1 MRTIPVQALGVV
13 LILSLG
19 MSAPSPARA
28 SDTGDGSVAGFPAKE
43 ALALGERL
51 YRAGRGVDGE
61 PVRAIV
67 AGDVA
72 VDGTMLT
79 CVSCHRRSG
88 LGSLEGSV
96 IAWPISGK
104 ELGRPRRRAGT
115 WNPAKQHQGPGAPE
129 RWTLPTRFEMNDER
143 PPYSDEALAHVLRT
157 GLDPTGR
164 ELNRV
169 MPRYEL
175 NDRDMAALI
184 HYLRNLSTDT
194 DPGADEE
201 VIRFATVITEGVN
214 PADREA
220 MLTTLQAHIDARN
233 TQTRPHE
240 RRAQSGPFYKTEKFG
255 AYRKLALDIWE
266 LTGPPDG
273 WQAQLEA
280 YYRERPVFALLG
292 GIAAGTWAPIH
303 AFCEAHDIPA
313 ILPVTDQPVVSD
325 ANTYTL
331 YFSKGLYQEGESAAQ
346 FLAAHRKAGD
356 QLPVL
361 QMFQA
366 GTKGEDA
373 ARGFRETWER
383 EGGTGLYSLP
393 LAAGEEPAPAEWIR
407 GLVGQGP
414 TLLLLWLEGDALVAA
429 AQAAAAA
436 ADQVEAIFM
445 SWRLASADL
454 TRIPAVVRDRLLLTY
469 PYSLPEERVRRQDMV
484 DRWLQARHIPIGN
497 AAIQAQVYFLGWMLP
512 GAIGAIRSEFYRDY
526 FLEAF
531 EMMRDQDYAIPL
543 YHRLSFGPDQR
554 YAAKGCYIA
563 RLSGDDPPRLL
574 PVSDWV
580 IN

>member
-1 MRTIPVQALGVV
+1 MRTIPVQVLGVV
-13 LILSLG
+13 LILALG

-28 SDTGDGSVAGFPAKE
+28 SDTGDRSVAGFPAKE

-51 YRAGRGVDGE
+51 YREGRGVDGE

-115 WNPAKQHQGPGAPE
+115 WNPAKQHQGPGATE
-129 RWTLPTRFEMNDER
+129 RWTLPKRFEMDDER
-143 PPYSDEALAHVLRT
+143 PPYSDEALAHALGT

-175 NDRDMAALI
+175 NDRDMAVLI

-255 AYRKLALDIWE
+255 AYRKLALDVWE

-331 YFSKGLYQEGESAAQ
+331 YFSKGLYQEGASAAQ

-356 QLPVL
+356 QVPVI

-383 EGGTGLYSLP
+383 EGGTSLYSLP
-393 LAAGEEPAPAEWIR
+393 LAAGEEPAPAEWMR

-414 TLLLLWLEGDALVAA
+414 TSLLLWLEGDALVAA
-429 AQAAAAA
+429 AQAVAAA
-436 ADQVEAIFM
+436 ADQVDAVFM

-454 TRIPAVVRDRLLLTY
+454 ARIPAVVRDRLLLTY

-497 AAIQAQVYFLGWMLP
+497 SAIQAQMYFLGWMLP

-563 RLSGDDPPRLL
+563 RLTGDDPPRLL

>member
-1 MRTIPVQALGVV
+1 
-13 LILSLG
+13 
-19 MSAPSPARA
+19 
-28 SDTGDGSVAGFPAKE
+28 
-43 ALALGERL
+43 
-51 YRAGRGVDGE
+51 
-61 PVRAIV
+61 
-67 AGDVA
+67 
-72 VDGTMLT
+72 MLT

-115 WNPAKQHQGPGAPE
+115 WNPAKQHQGPGAAE

-169 MPRYEL
+169 MPRYGL
-175 NDRDMAALI
+175 NDRDMAVLI

-194 DPGADEE
+194 DPGADEA

-240 RRAQSGPFYKTEKFG
+240 RRARSGPFYKTEKFG

-303 AFCEAHDIPA
+303 AFCEAHEIPA
-313 ILPVTDQPVVSD
+313 ILPITDQPVVSD
-325 ANTYTL
+325 ADTYTL

-356 QLPVL
+356 QAPVL

-383 EGGTGLYSLP
+383 DVGTRLYSLP
-393 LAAGEEPAPAEWIR
+393 LAPGEEPAPAEWMR
-407 GLVGQGP
+407 ELEGQRP
-414 TLLLLWLEGDALVAA
+414 TVLLLWLEGDALVAA
-429 AQAAAAA
+429 ARAAAAA
-436 ADQVEAIFM
+436 AGQVEAVFM
-445 SWRLASADL
+445 SWRLAGADL
-454 TRIPAVVRDRLLLTY
+454 TRITTEVRDRLLLTY
-469 PYSLPEERVRRQDMV
+469 PYSLPEEMARRQGIV

-497 AAIQAQVYFLGWMLP
+497 PAIQAQMYFLGWMLP

-563 RLSGDDPPRLL
+563 RLLVEDPPRLV

>member
-1 MRTIPVQALGVV
+1 MLIVALG
-13 LILSLG
+13 
-19 MSAPSPARA
+19 MPAPPRA
-28 SDTGDGSVAGFPAKE
+28 SAGEAGDAEMAGFSAQP

-51 YRAGRGVDGE
+51 YREGRGVDGE

-104 ELGRPRRRAGT
+104 ELALPRRRAGA
-115 WNPAKQHQGPGAPE
+115 WNPAKQHKGPGSAE
-129 RWTLPTRFEMNDER
+129 RWTLPTRFEMTDER
-143 PPYSDEALAHVLRT
+143 PPYTDEALAHVLRT

-164 ELNRV
+164 ALNRV

-175 NDRDMAALI
+175 SDRDMAVLI
-184 HYLRNLSTDT
+184 HYLRNLSVDT

-201 VIRFATVITEGVN
+201 MIRFATVVTDGVS

-220 MLTTLQAHIDARN
+220 MLATLRAHIDARN

-240 RRAQSGPFYKTEKFG
+240 RRARSGPFYKTEKYG
-255 AYRKLALDIWE
+255 AYRKLALDVWE
-266 LTGPPDG
+266 LKGPPDG
-273 WQAQLEA
+273 WRAQLEA

-292 GIAAGTWAPIH
+292 GIAAGPWAPIH
-303 AFCEAHDIPA
+303 AFCEAHEIPA
-313 ILPVTDQPVVSD
+313 ILPVTDQPVVSESD
-325 ANTYTL
+325 TYTL

-346 FLAAHRKAGD
+346 FLAARRKAGE
-356 QLPVL
+356 QLRVL
-361 QMFQA
+361 QVFQP
-366 GTKGEDA
+366 GSKGEDA
-373 ARGFRETWER
+373 ARGFRETWEGG
-383 EGGTGLYSLP
+383 GGTGLHSLP
-393 LAAGEEPAPAEWIR
+393 LRAGEEPAPAEWMR
-407 GLVGQGP
+407 GVEGQGP
-414 TLLLLWLEGDALVAA
+414 TVLLLWLEADALVAA

-436 ADQVEAIFM
+436 EGDVDSVFV
-445 SWRLASADL
+445 SWRLASAEL
-454 TRIPAVVRDRLLLTY
+454 ARIPAAARDRLYVTY
-469 PYSLPEERVRRQDMV
+469 PYSLPEEMGRRQSMV
-484 DRWLQARHIPIGN
+484 DRWLTARRIPIGN
-497 AAIQAQVYFLGWMLP
+497 SAIQAQMYFLGWMLP
-512 GAIGAIRSEFYRDY
+512 GALGAIRSEFYRDY

-531 EMMRDQDYAIPL
+531 EMMLDQHYAIPL

-563 RLSGDDPPRLL
+563 RLSGDDPPRLV

>member
-1 MRTIPVQALGVV
+1 MHTNPVQVLGVTLILALG
-13 LILSLG
+13 I
-19 MSAPSPARA
+19 SALPQARA
-28 SDTGDGSVAGFPAKE
+28 SDTGDGSVAGFPAMQ

-51 YRAGRGVDGE
+51 YREGRGVDGE

-72 VDGTMLT
+72 VDGTMLN

-115 WNPAKQHQGPGAPE
+115 WNPTKQHQGPGSTE
-129 RWTLPTRFEMNDER
+129 RWTLPTRFEMDDER
-143 PPYSDEALAHVLRT
+143 PPYSDEALAHALRT

-175 NDRDMAALI
+175 NDRDMAVLI

-201 VIRFATVITEGVN
+201 VIRFATVITEGVD

-233 TQTRPHE
+233 TQTRPYE
-240 RRAQSGPFYKTEKFG
+240 RRARSGPFYKTEKFG
-255 AYRKLALDIWE
+255 AYRKLALDVWE

-280 YYRERPVFALLG
+280 HYQERPVFGLLG
-292 GIAAGTWAPIH
+292 GVAAGTWAPIH
-303 AFCEAHDIPA
+303 AFCEAHEIPA
-313 ILPVTDQPVVSD
+313 ILPITDQPVVSD
-325 ANTYTL
+325 TDTYTL
-331 YFSKGLYQEGESAAQ
+331 YFSKGLYQEGESAAL

-356 QLPVL
+356 QSPVL

-383 EGGTGLYSLP
+383 GGGTRLYSLP
-393 LAAGEEPAPAEWIR
+393 FAPGEEPAPAEWMR
-407 GLVGQGP
+407 GLEGQRP
-414 TLLLLWLEGDALVAA
+414 TVLLLWLEGDALVAA
-429 AQAAAAA
+429 VRAAAVAA
-436 ADQVEAIFM
+436 GQVEAVFM
-445 SWRLASADL
+445 SSRLAGADL
-454 TRIPAVVRDRLLLTY
+454 TRIPAEIRDRLLLTY
-469 PYSLPEERVRRQDMV
+469 PYSLPEEMARRQGIV
-484 DRWLQARHIPIGN
+484 DRWLQARDIPIGN
-497 AAIQAQVYFLGWMLP
+497 SAIQAQMYFLGWMLP

-531 EMMRDQDYAIPL
+531 EMMRDQHYAIPL
-543 YHRLSFGPDQR
+543 YHRLSFGPEQR

-563 RLSGDDPPRLL
+563 RLLGDDPPRLV